1 MTCGERIK
9 EILKAL
15 GYTPEILAHD
25 LSIDILEAQ
34 YVLENRGSMEF
45 DVFMR
50 IVQMLHTIKAETLF
64 TGVGQR
70 QVTA

>member
-1 MTCGERIK
+1 MTCEERTK

-15 GYTPEILAHD
+15 GYTPEILARD
-25 LSIDILEAQ
+25 LFIDILEAQ
-34 YVLENRGSMEF
+34 YILENRGDMNF

-64 TGVGQR
+64 VGVGE
-70 QVTA
+70 